1 MRPYPFIFRACV
13 VASLVLSS
21 SFMACGWKWDIVPH

>member
-1 MRPYPFIFRACV
+1 MRPYPFVFRACV

-21 SFMACGWKWDIVPH
+21 SFMAGWKWDILAH